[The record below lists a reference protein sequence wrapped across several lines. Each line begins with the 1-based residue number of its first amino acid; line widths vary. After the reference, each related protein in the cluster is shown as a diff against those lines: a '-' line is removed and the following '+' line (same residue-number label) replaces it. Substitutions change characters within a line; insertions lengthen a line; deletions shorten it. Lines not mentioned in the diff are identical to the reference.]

1 MRAGIAA
8 LLVLIAGG
16 LTPRAA
22 AAVQE
27 LQRLDRHINDVANVL
42 TEDHRQQLR
51 RELAA
56 LRTRTGIEV
65 TVVVINTSADHRAT
79 AAPATIVAEQLLE
92 SWQVGAQ
99 SGDGVLILVVVNN
112 AAAHIALD
120 HGYGRLHRSLMDGV
134 VEDKVLPHLR
144 SGNPKQGI
152 HDGVFGVV
160 GVLTKK
166 STWLRHFQWHLFL
179 GLFLVAC
186 IIAGV
191 SIIRS
196 GRKGWGW
203 IYFSVLLF
211 IVVIAFKIL
220 SYRSHRSGW
229 GGGSYG
235 SWS

>member
-1 MRAGIAA
+1 MRAWIAG
-8 LLVLIAGG
+8 LLLIAGS
-16 LTPRAA
+16 LTPWTAG
-22 AAVQE
+22 AVQE

-56 LRTRTGIEV
+56 LQASTGVEV
-65 TVVVINTSADHRAT
+65 TVVIINQITDHQTT
-79 AAPATIVAEQLLE
+79 AAPAAIFAEQLLA

-99 SGDGVLILVVVNN
+99 SGDGVLILVVKNN
-112 AAAHIALD
+112 ALAHIALG
-120 HGYGRLHRSLMDGV
+120 HGFGRLHRSLMDGV
-134 VEDKVLPHLR
+134 VEDKMLPHLR
-144 SGNPKQGI
+144 SSTPKRAV

-166 STWLRHFQWHLFL
+166 TTWLRHFQWQLVLGIFL
-179 GLFLVAC
+179 TAC
-186 IIAGV
+186 VVAGV

-220 SYRSHRSGW
+220 SYRTHRYGGW
-229 GGGSYG
+229 GGGSHG